1 MCDNMKRI
9 HKILGNDE
17 IYTNLVDCYKKL
29 LKEGNKEKVE
39 YFKALIKGCV
49 KRWRSEG
56 NKGGYIPM
64 RRFLTNGG
72 REGRTT
78 FYEYTQ
84 DSYARYSDRE
94 NKEKHTIYGYLTHE
108 LMKEIL

>member
-1 MCDNMKRI
+1 MKRI

-29 LKEGNKEKVE
+29 LKEGNKEKIE

-49 KRWRSEG
+49 KKCGSKEYTS
-56 NKGGYIPM
+56 GYIPM

-72 REGRTT
+72 YEGRT

-84 DSYARYSDRE
+84 DSYARYSDTE
-94 NKEKHTIYGYLTHE
+94 NKEKHTIYGYPTHE

>member
-1 MCDNMKRI
+1 MKRI

-17 IYTNLVDCYKKL
+17 IYTGLVDCYKKL
-29 LKEGNKEKVE
+29 LADGNKEKIE

-49 KRWRSEG
+49 KRWSSKED
-56 NKGGYIPM
+56 KGGYIPM

-72 REGRTT
+72 REGRT

-84 DSYARYSDRE
+84 DSYAKYSSRE
-94 NKEKHTIYGYLTHE
+94 DKEGHVIYGYPTHE

>member
-17 IYTNLVDCYKKL
+17 IYTSLVDCYKKL
-29 LKEGNKEKVE
+29 LADGNKEKIE

-49 KRWRSEG
+49 KRWSSKG
-56 NKGGYIPM
+56 DKGGYIPM

-72 REGRTT
+72 YEEKN

-84 DSYARYSDRE
+84 FSYARYINKE
-94 NKEKHTIYGYLTHE
+94 NKEEHTIYGYPTHE